1 MSAVR
6 RTRTLLTTA
15 AAALLLTLAGAGLA
29 APASGATPAAP
40 ATAAASPVREHKAAP
55 AFNAGG
61 VWYLYQTNATVRVD
75 LTQDG
80 SGRLFGT
87 VSSGNTVGTLRD
99 GSVDGENI
107 YFTVGWSHGPVGRYT
122 GVRGPDRRLSGTTFD
137 LTNPSSHANWST
149 QRTF

>member
-1 MSAVR
+1 MSAAR
-6 RTRTLLTTA
+6 RTRKLLTTTA
-15 AAALLLTLAGAGLA
+15 VALLLSVAGAGLA
-29 APASGATPAAP
+29 APASGATPAA
-40 ATAAASPVREHKAAP
+40 ASPVREVRAAP
-55 AFNAGG
+55 AYNAGG

-75 LTQDG
+75 LTQDS
-80 SGRLFGT
+80 SGRLFGS
-87 VSSGNTVGTLRD
+87 VSSGNTVGTLRE

-107 YFTVGWSHGPVGRYT
+107 YFTVAWSHGPVGRYT

>member
-1 MSAVR
+1 MSAAR
-6 RTRTLLTTA
+6 RTRKLLTTTA
-15 AAALLLTLAGAGLA
+15 VALLLSVAGTGLA
-29 APASGATPAAP
+29 APASGAAAAP
-40 ATAAASPVREHKAAP
+40 SPVQEVRAAP

-75 LTQDG
+75 LTQDS

-87 VSSGNTVGTLRD
+87 VSSGSTVGTLRD

-137 LTNPSSHANWST
+137 LTNPSNHANWST

>member
-1 MSAVR
+1 MSVVP
-6 RTRTLLTTA
+6 RTRKLLTTIA
-15 AAALLLTLAGAGLA
+15 VALFVSVAGAGLA
-29 APASGATPAAP
+29 APASGAAP
-40 ATAAASPVREHKAAP
+40 APAAASPVQEVRAVP

-75 LTQDG
+75 LTQDS

-107 YFTVGWSHGPVGRYT
+107 YFTVGWSHGPIGRYT